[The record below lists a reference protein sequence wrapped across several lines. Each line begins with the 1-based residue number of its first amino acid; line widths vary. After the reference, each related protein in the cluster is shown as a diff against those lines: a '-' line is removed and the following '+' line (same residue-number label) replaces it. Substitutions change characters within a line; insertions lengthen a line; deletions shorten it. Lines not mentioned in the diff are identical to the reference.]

1 LAAAPA
7 LDWRPLREL
16 TLQAREHPR
25 GQPHLSAASG
35 LVCAFGRAY
44 VVADDEHHLGV
55 FDDATSPGC
64 LHRLIEGDLPFDVAK
79 RKARK
84 ADLETL
90 AFVPA
95 GALGPAAPTAPMAA
109 LCMFGSGSTPRR
121 DRALW
126 QPLDAAG
133 ALAGA
138 ARELD
143 LAPLYAPL
151 RERLGALNVEGA
163 LVAPGKDLWL
173 FSRGGSG
180 ARGANAVVRYRWP
193 DVLPWLRG
201 QAVAEVAP
209 AHLQTVDLGGVDG
222 VGYGFTDAAAL
233 PDALGGGCLFTAVA
247 EDSADSVADGGCVG
261 SALGRLGAGG
271 ELLWLR
277 PLRGAPKVEGLA
289 VHVGPGGLTLCL
301 ATDADDPTVPSRLL
315 LARLGWPTTAS
326 GRQGGKQ
333 RGKPRGEPRG
343 NKAERKARS

>member
-1 LAAAPA
+1 MAAAPA
-7 LDWRPLREL
+7 IDWRPLREL
-16 TLQAREHPR
+16 TLPARAHPR

-44 VVADDEHHLGV
+44 VVADDEHHLAV
-55 FDDATSPGC
+55 FDDDRSPGR
-64 LHRLIEGDLPFDVAK
+64 LHRLIDGDLPLDAAE

-90 AFVPA
+90 ALVPA
-95 GALGPAAPTAPMAA
+95 GALGPTVADAPDVAGALHAA
-109 LCMFGSGSTPRR
+109 LCLFGSGSAPGR

-126 QPLDAAG
+126 QPLDAEG
-133 ALAGA
+133 GLAGV
-138 ARELD
+138 ARGLD
-143 LAPLYAPL
+143 LAPLYGPL
-151 RERLGALNVEGA
+151 RERLGALNVEGVR
-163 LVAPGKDLWL
+163 VAPGKGLWL

-180 ARGANAVVRYRWP
+180 ARGANVVVRYGWR
-193 DVLPWLRG
+193 DVRPWLRG

-209 AHLQTVDLGGVDG
+209 AQIQTVDLGAVDG
-222 VGYGFTDAAAL
+222 VGYGFTDVAAL

-289 VHVGPGGLTLCL
+289 LQVGPRALTLCL
-301 ATDADDPTVPSRLL
+301 ATDADDPAVPSRLL
-315 LARLGWPTTAS
+315 LASLGRRTVESA
-326 GRQGGKQ
+326 RQAGQQAGKE
-333 RGKPRGEPRG
+333 GPRT
-343 NKAERKARS
+343 